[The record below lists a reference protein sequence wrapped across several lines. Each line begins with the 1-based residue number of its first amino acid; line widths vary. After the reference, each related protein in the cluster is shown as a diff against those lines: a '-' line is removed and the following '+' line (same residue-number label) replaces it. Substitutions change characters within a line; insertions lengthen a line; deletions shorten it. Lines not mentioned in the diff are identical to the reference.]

1 MAKAKTR
8 KVNAKAKAKVVKI
21 QTNKDIPKF
30 NKATG
35 LVLVVVTASWCG
47 ACKRIQPELM
57 KSLNTP
63 TKNTRLLIDSEVAKN
78 IPALNNAVTKYP
90 SFIVLKNGSPMD
102 QAGPEGITKE
112 IQETPRTASE
122 MIELANNP
130 PNAQTQVQAQ
140 NANANANANAQAQA
154 TMTPVRRNTR
164 RANQSNV
171 KNATPVNLTPI
182 SPMQRSLTYEPMSL
196 EQPKKVIMDKNSPT
210 YVAK

>member
-8 KVNAKAKAKVVKI
+8 KVKAKAKVVKI

-130 PNAQTQVQAQ
+130 PNAEDQAR
-140 NANANANANAQAQA
+140 AKAQAQA
-154 TMTPVRRNTR
+154 QAQPSMMPVRRNTR

-196 EQPKKVIMDKNSPT
+196 EQPKKVVMDKNSPT

>member
-8 KVNAKAKAKVVKI
+8 KGKAKANAKVVKI

-30 NKATG
+30 NKASG

-130 PNAQTQVQAQ
+130 PNAQTQAQAR
-140 NANANANANAQAQA
+140 AQAQA

-196 EQPKKVIMDKNSPT
+196 EQPKKVVMDKNSPT

>member
-8 KVNAKAKAKVVKI
+8 KVKAKAKANAKVVKI

-130 PNAQTQVQAQ
+130 PNAQDQARAQAEAQTQ
-140 NANANANANAQAQA
+140 AQAQA
-154 TMTPVRRNTR
+154 SMTPVRRNTR

-196 EQPKKVIMDKNSPT
+196 EQPKKVVMDKNSPT

>member
-8 KVNAKAKAKVVKI
+8 KVNAKGKAKVVKI
-21 QTNKDIPKF
+21 QTNKDISKF

-78 IPALNNAVTKYP
+78 IPAINNAVTKYP
-90 SFIVLKNGSPMD
+90 SFLVLKNGSPMD
-102 QAGPEGITKE
+102 QLGPEGITKE
-112 IQETPRTASE
+112 IQQTPKTASE

-130 PNAQTQVQAQ
+130 PNALQ
-140 NANANANANAQAQA
+140 NQSMNNFSLKNQPNEL
-154 TMTPVRRNTR
+154 TRKRRR
-164 RANQSNV
+164 VNQSNI
-171 KNATPVNLTPI
+171 KNATPLNMGNNITPVRSIVN
-182 SPMQRSLTYEPMSL
+182 EPMSM
-196 EQPKKVIMDKNSPT
+196 EEPKKVVVKEDSFSPKYIT
-210 YVAK
+210 K

>member
-8 KVNAKAKAKVVKI
+8 KVKAKAKANAKVVKI

-130 PNAQTQVQAQ
+130 PNAQDQARAQAEAQTQ
-140 NANANANANAQAQA
+140 AQAQ
-154 TMTPVRRNTR
+154 TSMTPVRRNTR

-196 EQPKKVIMDKNSPT
+196 EQPKKVVMDKNSPT

>member
-8 KVNAKAKAKVVKI
+8 KVKANAKANAKVVKI

-63 TKNTRLLIDSEVAKN
+63 TRNTRLLIDSEVAKN
-78 IPALNNAVTKYP
+78 IPVINNAVTKYP

-112 IQETPRTASE
+112 IQETPRTAS
-122 MIELANNP
+122 
-130 PNAQTQVQAQ
+130 
-140 NANANANANAQAQA
+140 
-154 TMTPVRRNTR
+154 
-164 RANQSNV
+164 
-171 KNATPVNLTPI
+171 
-182 SPMQRSLTYEPMSL
+182 
-196 EQPKKVIMDKNSPT
+196 
-210 YVAK
+210 

>member
-8 KVNAKAKAKVVKI
+8 KVKANAKAKVVKI

-30 NKATG
+30 NKLSG
-35 LVLVVVTASWCG
+35 MVIVVVTASWCG

-78 IPALNNAVTKYP
+78 IPVINNAVTKYP

-130 PNAQTQVQAQ
+130 PNAEAQ
-140 NANANANANAQAQA
+140 EVKKQKQMQNQRQNEYLS
-154 TMTPVRRNTR
+154 MTSAKRNTR
-164 RANQSNV
+164 RTNQSNV
-171 KNATPVNLTPI
+171 KNATPVNLTPMV
-182 SPMQRSLTYEPMSL
+182 PVERSLTYEPMSL
-196 EQPKKVIMDKNSPT
+196 EQPKKVVMDKNSPT
-210 YVAK
+210 YVTK

>member
-8 KVNAKAKAKVVKI
+8 KVKAKAKARVVKI

-130 PNAQTQVQAQ
+130 PNAEDQAR
-140 NANANANANAQAQA
+140 AQAQTQA
-154 TMTPVRRNTR
+154 QASMMPVRRNTR

-196 EQPKKVIMDKNSPT
+196 EQPKKVVMDKNSPT

>member
-8 KVNAKAKAKVVKI
+8 KVKAKAKVVKI

-130 PNAQTQVQAQ
+130 PNAEHQARAKAQ
-140 NANANANANAQAQA
+140 AEAQAQA
-154 TMTPVRRNTR
+154 QAQPSMMPVRRNTR

-196 EQPKKVIMDKNSPT
+196 EQPKKVVMDKNSPT

>member
-8 KVNAKAKAKVVKI
+8 KMKAKAKVVKI

-30 NKATG
+30 NKLSG
-35 LVLVVVTASWCG
+35 MVIVVVTASWCG
-47 ACKRIQPELM
+47 ACKRMQPELM

-78 IPALNNAVTKYP
+78 IPVINNAVTKYP

-130 PNAQTQVQAQ
+130 PNAEAQ
-140 NANANANANAQAQA
+140 QKQQQQQQEQEKNAYLS
-154 TMTPVRRNTR
+154 MTPAKRNTR
-164 RANQSNV
+164 RTNQSNV
-171 KNATPVNLTPI
+171 KNATPVNLTPMV
-182 SPMQRSLTYEPMSL
+182 PVERSLTYEPMSL
-196 EQPKKVIMDKNSPT
+196 EQPKKVVMDKNSPT
-210 YVAK
+210 YVTK

>member
-8 KVNAKAKAKVVKI
+8 KGKAKANAKVVKI

-30 NKATG
+30 NKASG

-130 PNAQTQVQAQ
+130 PNAQTQAQARAQAQAQAQ
-140 NANANANANAQAQA
+140 NAQA

-196 EQPKKVIMDKNSPT
+196 EQPKKVVMDKNSPT